1 MEAYNACSPHAMRI
15 LVLSDIHAN
24 LPALDACRAAFPKY
38 DVAWNLGDVVGYG
51 ANPNEVIAESRRLG
65 TVFVR
70 GNHDKACS
78 GVSDLSDFNSV
89 AALAAHWTQQTLTPD
104 NLQWLRE
111 LPQGP
116 LKPEQSL
123 DLACV
128 HGSPLD
134 EDEYVI
140 SVDDAAEPLVH
151 TAASCTFFG
160 HTHLQGGFASHASEV
175 LDIRPEYK
183 TTNKLE
189 KFEFRLEEG
198 VGYMANPGSIG
209 QPRDADPRAAFLL
222 YDSDERLISFHR
234 VPYDIEAAQKKI
246 LDAGLPAR
254 LASRLAEGR

>member
-1 MEAYNACSPHAMRI
+1 
-15 LVLSDIHAN
+15 
-24 LPALDACRAAFPKY
+24 
-38 DVAWNLGDVVGYG
+38 
-51 ANPNEVIAESRRLG
+51 
-65 TVFVR
+65 
-70 GNHDKACS
+70 
-78 GVSDLSDFNSV
+78 
-89 AALAAHWTQQTLTPD
+89 
-104 NLQWLRE
+104 
-111 LPQGP
+111 
-116 LKPEQSL
+116 
-123 DLACV
+123 
-128 HGSPLD
+128 
-134 EDEYVI
+134 
-140 SVDDAAEPLVH
+140 
-151 TAASCTFFG
+151 
-160 HTHLQGGFASHASEV
+160 V